1 MYQVRCDDNIIYD
14 LRDEDLKIISPK
26 LTTEV
31 NKTGS
36 FTFTIPPTN
45 PYYSYIKRLKSI
57 ITIYQD
63 NELIW
68 RGRVLND
75 KLDFYKRKQV
85 ECERRAFFFIRF
97 YPKAIFISRN
107 SS

>member
-31 NKTGS
+31 NKTGT
-36 FTFTIPPTN
+36 FNFTIPQSN
-45 PYYSYIKRLKSI
+45 PGYDLIKKLKSI

-63 NELIW
+63 DEEIW

-85 ECERRAFFFIRF
+85 ECERRAFFFVR
-97 YPKAIFISRN
+97 
-107 SS
+107 